1 MCCVS
6 IKARIENNE
15 HLDSKD
21 QRLAL
26 DGRKKVVAEL
36 RAISKGMPRRRKS
49 KSWQEKSSSFR
60 DAMQASRDY
69 K

>member
-1 MCCVS
+1 MCFVS

-15 HLDSKD
+15 HLSSKD

-36 RAISKGMPRRRKS
+36 RAISKGMPRRKKS
-49 KSWQEKSSSFR
+49 KSWQEQSSSFR
-60 DAMQASRDY
+60 EAIRASQDY

>member
-1 MCCVS
+1 MK
-6 IKARIENNE
+6 IKARIENNI
-15 HLDSKD
+15 HLSSAD

-36 RAISKGMPRRRKS
+36 RAISKGKMKRKKN
-49 KSWQEKSSSFR
+49 KSWQEQSSSLR
-60 DAMQASRDY
+60 EALRSSREY